1 MGFQSESIISA
12 ASQKFGV
19 IDYSRWQAIRWQW
32 YSYITYPSAGASTL
46 NFFGQ
51 VAGQVISGT
60 NVVTLQDTNLPK
72 AGSFGQTHFQLKS
85 ISTDIQIAQ
94 NDVDDF
100 TRANQADID
109 TRALATDFLGGF
121 VQAGVLQFSVG
132 ARPFA
137 TIAKPFQY
145 APPPGLPL
153 EYDNTFVNQFQAT
166 TAVTAGFATNPSA
179 SAVAANRSANVV
191 GVPWVTQTKRRDNV
205 YFVDPNILIE
215 AEQQFTVQINYP
227 SGLVPVLATNVV
239 NDSTNPLKIGVILDG
254 LLLRPVQ

>member
-32 YSYITYPSAGASTL
+32 YSYVTYPTAGASEL

-51 VAGQVISGT
+51 VAGQAG
-60 NVVTLQDTNLPK
+60 VTLQDTNLPK

-85 ISTDIQIAQ
+85 ISTDIQIRN
-94 NDVDDF
+94 NDVDGF
-100 TRANQADID
+100 TLAAGVANTLD
-109 TRALATDFLGGF
+109 TFALASDFLNGF
-121 VQAGVLQFSVG
+121 VQAGVLEFSVG

-137 TIAKPFQY
+137 TIPKPFMY
-145 APPPGLPL
+145 APPPGSPND
-153 EYDNTFVNQFQAT
+153 YDNSYANQI
-166 TAVTAGFATNPSA
+166 TAVPTAGTSQ
-179 SAVAANRSANVV
+179 VV
-191 GVPWVTQTKRRDNV
+191 GLPWVTQTKMRSNV

-215 AEQQFTVQINYP
+215 AEQQFNVKLSYP
-227 SGLVPVLATNVV
+227 SGLLPVISTGVA
-239 NDSTNPLKIGVILDG
+239 NDSTNPLKVGVILDG

>member
-32 YSYITYPSAGASTL
+32 YSYITYPAAGSTEL

-51 VAGQVISGT
+51 VAGQAG
-60 NVVTLQDTNLPK
+60 VTLQDTNLPK

-85 ISTDIQIAQ
+85 ISTDIQIAS
-94 NDVDDF
+94 NDVDGF
-100 TRANQADID
+100 TRANQATID
-109 TRALATDFLGGF
+109 TRATASDYIGGF
-121 VQAGVLQFSVG
+121 VQAGVLNFSVG

-137 TIAKPFQY
+137 TIVKPFQY
-145 APPPGLPL
+145 APPPGSPL
-153 EYDNTFVNQFQAT
+153 DYDNTYVNQFSAT
-166 TAVTAGFATNPSA
+166 TANPAGFATNPQFSN
-179 SAVAANRSANVV
+179 VAANATQNVV
-191 GVPWVTQTKRRDNV
+191 GVPWVTQTKMRSNV

-215 AEQQFTVQINYP
+215 AEQQFNVNISFP
-227 SGLVPVLATNVV
+227 SGAVPVLATNVV
-239 NDSTNPLKIGVILDG
+239 NIGGANANPYKIGVILDG

>member
-32 YSYITYPSAGASTL
+32 YSYITYPAAGATEL

-51 VAGQVISGT
+51 VAGQAG
-60 NVVTLQDTNLPK
+60 VTLQDTNLPK

-85 ISTDIQIAQ
+85 ISTDIQIAS

-100 TRANQADID
+100 TRANQATID
-109 TRALATDFLGGF
+109 TRATATDYIGGF
-121 VQAGVLQFSVG
+121 VQAGVLNFSVG

-137 TIAKPFQY
+137 TIVKPFQY
-145 APPPGLPL
+145 APPPGSPL
-153 EYDNTFVNQFQAT
+153 DYDNTYVNQFSAT
-166 TAVTAGFATNPSA
+166 TANPAGFATNPQFSN
-179 SAVAANRSANVV
+179 VAANLTSNVV
-191 GVPWVTQTKRRDNV
+191 GVPWVTQTKMRSNV

-215 AEQQFTVQINYP
+215 AEQQFSVNLSFP
-227 SGLVPVLATNVV
+227 SGAVPVLATNVI
-239 NDSTNPLKIGVILDG
+239 NIGGANANPYKIGIIFDG

>member
-32 YSYITYPSAGASTL
+32 YSYVTYPSAGTTEL

-51 VAGQVISGT
+51 VAGQAG
-60 NVVTLQDTNLPK
+60 VTLQDTNLPK

-85 ISTDIQIAQ
+85 ISTDIQIGV
-94 NDVDDF
+94 NDVDGF
-100 TRANQADID
+100 TRANQATLD
-109 TRALATDFLGGF
+109 TRALASDFLGGF
-121 VQAGVLQFSVG
+121 VQAGVLNFSVG

-137 TIAKPFQY
+137 TVVKPFQY
-145 APPPGLPL
+145 APPPGSPL
-153 EYDNTFVNQFQAT
+153 DLANTYVNQISA
-166 TAVTAGFATNPSA
+166 APVPAAGA
-179 SAVAANRSANVV
+179 SQVV
-191 GVPWVTQTKRRDNV
+191 GVPWVTQTKMRSNV

-215 AEQQFTVQINYP
+215 AEQQFNVKLSYP
-227 SGLVPVLATNVV
+227 SGAVPVLATNVV
-239 NDSTNPLKIGVILDG
+239 NDSTNPLKVGVILDG

>member
-32 YSYITYPSAGASTL
+32 YSYVTYPSAGTTEL

-51 VAGQVISGT
+51 VAGQAG
-60 NVVTLQDTNLPK
+60 VTLQDTNLPK

-85 ISTDIQIAQ
+85 ISTDIQIAS
-94 NDVDDF
+94 NDVDGF
-100 TRANQADID
+100 TRANQASID
-109 TRALATDFLGGF
+109 TRALASDFLGGF
-121 VQAGVLQFSVG
+121 VQAGVLRFNVG

-137 TIAKPFQY
+137 TIVKPFQY
-145 APPPGLPL
+145 APPPGSPL
-153 EYDNTFVNQFQAT
+153 DYDNTFVNQISA
-166 TAVTAGFATNPSA
+166 APVPAAGA
-179 SAVAANRSANVV
+179 SDVV
-191 GVPWVTQTKRRDNV
+191 GVPWVTQTKIRNNV

-215 AEQQFTVQINYP
+215 AEQQFNVSLQFP
-227 SGLVPVLATNVV
+227 SGAVPVLATNVV
-239 NDSTNPLKIGVILDG
+239 NDSSNPLKVGVILDG

>member
-32 YSYITYPSAGASTL
+32 YSYVTYPTAGASEL

-51 VAGQVISGT
+51 VAGQAG
-60 NVVTLQDTNLPK
+60 VTLQDTNLPK

-85 ISTDIQIAQ
+85 ISTDIQIRN
-94 NDVDDF
+94 NDVDGF
-100 TRANQADID
+100 TLANGVADTLD
-109 TRALATDFLGGF
+109 TFALASDFLNGF
-121 VQAGVLQFSVG
+121 VQAGVLEFSVG

-137 TIAKPFQY
+137 TIPKPFMY
-145 APPPGLPL
+145 APPPGSPND
-153 EYDNTFVNQFQAT
+153 YDNSYANQI
-166 TAVTAGFATNPSA
+166 TAVPTAGTSQ
-179 SAVAANRSANVV
+179 VV
-191 GVPWVTQTKRRDNV
+191 GLPWVTQTKMRSNV

-215 AEQQFTVQINYP
+215 AEQQFNVKLSYP
-227 SGLVPVLATNVV
+227 SGLLPVIATGVA
-239 NDSTNPLKIGVILDG
+239 NDSTNPLKVGVILDG

>member
-19 IDYSRWQAIRWQW
+19 IDYTRWQAIRWQW
-32 YSYITYPSAGASTL
+32 YSYVTYPAAGATEL

-51 VAGQVISGT
+51 VAGQAG
-60 NVVTLQDTNLPK
+60 VTLQDTNLPK

-85 ISTDIQIAQ
+85 ISTDIQIAN

-100 TRANQADID
+100 TRANQATID
-109 TRALATDFLGGF
+109 TRATAADYLGGF
-121 VQAGVLQFSVG
+121 VQAGVLNFSVG

-137 TIAKPFQY
+137 TIIKPFQY
-145 APPPGLPL
+145 APPPGSPL
-153 EYDNTFVNQFQAT
+153 DYDNTYVNQFSAT
-166 TAVTAGFATNPSA
+166 TANPAGFATNPQFSN
-179 SAVAANRSANVV
+179 VAANLTSNVV
-191 GVPWVTQTKRRDNV
+191 GVPWVTQTKMRSNV

-215 AEQQFTVQINYP
+215 AEQQFTVNISYP
-227 SGLVPVLATNVV
+227 SGAVPVLATNVI
-239 NDSTNPLKIGVILDG
+239 NIGGANANPYKIGIIFDG

>member
-32 YSYITYPSAGASTL
+32 YSYVTYPTAGASEL

-51 VAGQVISGT
+51 VAGQAG
-60 NVVTLQDTNLPK
+60 VTLQDTNLPK

-85 ISTDIQIAQ
+85 ISTDIQLLS
-94 NDVDDF
+94 NDTDGF
-100 TRANQADID
+100 TLANQIAGGAVGID
-109 TRALATDFLGGF
+109 TQALASDYLNGF
-121 VQAGVLQFSVG
+121 VQAGVLEFSVG

-137 TIAKPFQY
+137 TIPKPFQY
-145 APPPGLPL
+145 APPPGNPL
-153 EYDNTFVNQFQAT
+153 DYNNSYVNQIG
-166 TAVTAGFATNPSA
+166 AVPTAGTPT
-179 SAVAANRSANVV
+179 VV
-191 GVPWVTQTKRRDNV
+191 GLPWATQTKRRDNV

-215 AEQQFTVQINYP
+215 AEQQFNVKLSYP
-227 SGLVPVLATNVV
+227 SGFVPIIANSVV
-239 NDSTNPLKIGVILDG
+239 NDATNPLKIGIIFDG

>member
-32 YSYITYPSAGASTL
+32 YSYVTYPAAGATEL

-51 VAGQVISGT
+51 VAGQAG
-60 NVVTLQDTNLPK
+60 VTLQDTNLPK

-85 ISTDIQIAQ
+85 ISTDIQIND
-94 NDVDDF
+94 NDVDGF
-100 TRANQADID
+100 TRANIADID
-109 TRALATDFLGGF
+109 TRATATDYLGGF
-121 VQAGVLQFSVG
+121 VQAGVLNFSVG

-137 TIAKPFQY
+137 TIIKPFQY
-145 APPPGLPL
+145 APPPGSPL
-153 EYDNTFVNQFQAT
+153 DYDNTYVNQFSAT
-166 TAVTAGFATNPSA
+166 TANPAGFATNPQFSN
-179 SAVAANRSANVV
+179 VAANLTSNVV
-191 GVPWVTQTKRRDNV
+191 GVPWVTQTKMRSNV

-215 AEQQFTVQINYP
+215 AEQQFTVNISYP
-227 SGLVPVLATNVV
+227 SGAVPVLATNVI
-239 NDSTNPLKIGVILDG
+239 NIGGANANPYKIGIIFDG

>member
-32 YSYITYPSAGASTL
+32 YSYVTYPTAGASEL

-51 VAGQVISGT
+51 VAGQAG
-60 NVVTLQDTNLPK
+60 VTLQDTNLPK

-85 ISTDIQIAQ
+85 ISTDIQIRN
-94 NDVDDF
+94 NDVDGF
-100 TRANQADID
+100 TLAAGVADTLD
-109 TRALATDFLGGF
+109 TFALASDFLNGF
-121 VQAGVLQFSVG
+121 VQAGVLEFSVG

-137 TIAKPFQY
+137 TIPKPFMY
-145 APPPGLPL
+145 APPPGSPND
-153 EYDNTFVNQFQAT
+153 YDNSYANQI
-166 TAVTAGFATNPSA
+166 TAVPTAGTSQ
-179 SAVAANRSANVV
+179 VV
-191 GVPWVTQTKRRDNV
+191 GLPWVTQTKMRSNV

-215 AEQQFTVQINYP
+215 AEQQFNVKLSYP
-227 SGLVPVLATNVV
+227 SGLLPVIATGVA
-239 NDSTNPLKIGVILDG
+239 NDSTNPLKVGVILDG

>member
-32 YSYITYPSAGASTL
+32 YSYVTYPSAGTTEL

-51 VAGQVISGT
+51 VAGQAG
-60 NVVTLQDTNLPK
+60 VTLQDTNLPK

-85 ISTDIQIAQ
+85 ISTDIQINN
-94 NDVDDF
+94 NDVDGF
-100 TRANQADID
+100 TRANQATID
-109 TRALATDFLGGF
+109 TRALASDFIGGF
-121 VQAGVLQFSVG
+121 VQAGVLRFSVG

-137 TIAKPFQY
+137 TIVKPFQY
-145 APPPGLPL
+145 APPPGSPL
-153 EYDNTFVNQFQAT
+153 DYDNTYVNQISA
-166 TAVTAGFATNPSA
+166 APVPAAG
-179 SAVAANRSANVV
+179 AADVV
-191 GVPWVTQTKRRDNV
+191 GVPWVTQTKLRNNV

-215 AEQQFTVQINYP
+215 AEQQFNVSLQFP
-227 SGLVPVLATNVV
+227 SGAVPVLATNVV
-239 NDSTNPLKIGVILDG
+239 NDTTNPLKVGVILDG

>member
-32 YSYITYPSAGASTL
+32 YSYLTYPTAGVGEL

-51 VAGQVISGT
+51 VAGQAG
-60 NVVTLQDTNLPK
+60 VTLQDTNLPK

-85 ISTDIQIAQ
+85 ISTDIQIAA
-94 NDVDDF
+94 NDEDGF
-100 TRANQADID
+100 TRANQATLD
-109 TRALATDFLGGF
+109 TRALASDYLLGF
-121 VQAGVLQFSVG
+121 IQAGVLQFSVG

-137 TIAKPFQY
+137 TIPKPFQY
-145 APPPGLPL
+145 APPPGSTLDL
-153 EYDNTFVNQFQAT
+153 ANSFVNQISA
-166 TAVTAGFATNPSA
+166 APNPAAAATN
-179 SAVAANRSANVV
+179 VT
-191 GVPWVTQTKRRDNV
+191 GLPWITQTKMRSNV

-215 AEQQFTVQINYP
+215 AEQQFSVKLSYP
-227 SGLVPVLATNVV
+227 SGSVPVLASAVA
-239 NDSTNPLKIGVILDG
+239 NDSTNPLKVGVILDG